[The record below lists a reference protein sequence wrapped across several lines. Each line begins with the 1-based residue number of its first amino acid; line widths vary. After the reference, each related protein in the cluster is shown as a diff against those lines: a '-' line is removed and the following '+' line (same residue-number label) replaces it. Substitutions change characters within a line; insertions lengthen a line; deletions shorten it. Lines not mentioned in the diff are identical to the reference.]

1 MTIYTKDF
9 SMPITKKVVFVAKET
24 YIEELKALLTTMIEP
39 SRAEK
44 GCLLYNIYQITDKPT
59 EFVVVETWE
68 TQAHLD
74 AHGTT
79 EHYAHYKENFE
90 PFCAQKSKEDMQI
103 LG

>member
-1 MTIYTKDF
+1 
-9 SMPITKKVVFVAKET
+9 MPITKKVVFIAKDDSINEMRD
-24 YIEELKALLTTMIEP
+24 LLITMIEP
-39 SRAEK
+39 SRAEE
-44 GCLLYNIYQITDKPT
+44 GCLLYNIYQLTEKPT

-79 EHYAHYKENFE
+79 EHYNHYKANFE
-90 PFCAQKSKEDMQI
+90 PFCAGKSKDDMQI